1 MKIRKLQLAARFA
14 LCKFFHDSGILFV
27 ELIQQAD
34 DQDADK
40 DQQRAKHMSWFDFL
54 DDITEPELIQ
64 YLKERRLYVNEPVN
78 TSEEE

>member
-34 DQDADK
+34 DQNADK
-40 DQQRAKHMSWFDFL
+40 DQQRAKHIDV
-54 DDITEPELIQ
+54 DDRVDCDCTTAL
-64 YLKERRLYVNEPVN
+64 PV
-78 TSEEE
+78 EEI

>member
-34 DQDADK
+34 DQNADK
-40 DQQRAKHMSWFDFL
+40 DQQRAKH
-54 DDITEPELIQ
+54 IELIADCDCTTA
-64 YLKERRLYVNEPVN
+64 LPV
-78 TSEEE
+78 EEI